1 MRRGGFTLAACS
13 SLAIAACSAPNVQV
27 RALPDPAAKLRQG
40 GNELANARSMLA
52 LGNAGLALEGFR
64 TLRITQPTNPDV
76 YAGIAECYVAMGRYD
91 LARTNYETALAY
103 TPHDPALLAAL
114 ARSLDNQG
122 ETERAAAVREE
133 LTHLANPPAQPK
145 SIETATAQAIAPVNA
160 ASPQLAPQV
169 GSITVKLPPVRPL
182 VSAAS
187 QQSLQSVVAQVK
199 VEEPTSPLAAV
210 PKPVVALAKAELP
223 PVATPRPTATESE
236 AAAVHLQPST
246 VAVTVEIGRVA
257 VRTADE
263 SVLKIPIP
271 AIAASAPIAATIEE
285 PTVHLQPSTAFVPIE
300 LGRSAVRTADTS
312 ALKTPVPVIV
322 IAQPEPLK
330 MTVAAE
336 PVVPSRPAAPKTP
349 VPAAMTLV
357 ARPTVPSA
365 ELPKA
370 SALVAQL
377 IAMEPAIKPRDP
389 DLQAMEQD
397 FANGPRLERI
407 SSREVAL
414 VTTPTPL
421 WKRQMASAP
430 AQHAAVQWLP
440 IRSAEARPAIQ
451 LLNAARTQGLAAS
464 SRMALANRGWRRI
477 DIGDFGEVRQRSLV
491 LYSGDHAPLARRL
504 AAQFSCKA
512 IKVDG
517 KPAVIVL
524 LGRDAASKKASSLK
538 A

>member
-1 MRRGGFTLAACS
+1 MRRGGFTFVACS
-13 SLAIAACSAPNVQV
+13 SVAIAACSAPNVQV

-52 LGNAGLALEGFR
+52 LGNAGLALEGFQ

-91 LARTNYETALAY
+91 LARSNYETALAFA
-103 TPHDPALLAAL
+103 PHNPALLAAFANTL
-114 ARSLDNQG
+114 ENQG
-122 ETERAAAVREE
+122 ETDRAAAVREE
-133 LTHLANPPAQPK
+133 LAHFANPAVR
-145 SIETATAQAIAPVNA
+145 SAPVETVA
-160 ASPQLAPQV
+160 APAAAPVQEASLPLAPRV
-169 GSITVKLPPVRPL
+169 GSITVKLPPALPL
-182 VSAAS
+182 VSATS
-187 QQSLQSVVAQVK
+187 QQSLQAMVVPVK
-199 VEEPTSPLAAV
+199 IAEPANQLAPD

-223 PVATPRPTATESE
+223 PVATARPIATASE
-236 AAAVHLQPST
+236 APAVHLQPST
-246 VAVTVEIGRVA
+246 AAVSVEIGGAA
-257 VRTADE
+257 VRTADM
-263 SVLKIPIP
+263 SVLTMPVP
-271 AIAASAPIAATIEE
+271 AIAI
-285 PTVHLQPSTAFVPIE
+285 
-300 LGRSAVRTADTS
+300 
-312 ALKTPVPVIV
+312 
-322 IAQPEPLK
+322 
-330 MTVAAE
+330 AE
-336 PVVPSRPAAPKTP
+336 PKLPKMSVVAEVVVPSRPAALKPP

-357 ARPTVPSA
+357 AKPNDPST
-365 ELPKA
+365 ELPNVH
-370 SALVAQL
+370 ALVAQL
-377 IAMEPAIKPRDP
+377 IAMQPAIKPRDP

-397 FANGPRLERI
+397 FANGPRLERV
-407 SSREVAL
+407 SSHEVAL

-421 WKRQMASAP
+421 WKRQMASVAP
-430 AQHAAVQWLP
+430 RHASVQWLP

-491 LYSGDHAPLARRL
+491 MYSGDHAPLARRL